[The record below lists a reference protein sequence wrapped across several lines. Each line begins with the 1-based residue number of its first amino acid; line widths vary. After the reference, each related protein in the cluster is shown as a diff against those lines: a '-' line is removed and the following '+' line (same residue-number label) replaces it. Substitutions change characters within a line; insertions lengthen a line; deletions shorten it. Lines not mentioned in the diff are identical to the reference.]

1 VACFPTFVE
10 KSDTSKAAAMIADF
24 AEGGMRLLVRHPE
37 WEVGDELNLELH
49 LSLKLDM
56 GNPRP
61 AKGRVLRIEE
71 LPDDRAALWTHT
83 VAVQFEEPITL
94 TDAEREALE
103 KRESTF
109 KTP

>member
-1 VACFPTFVE
+1 MASERRHAVRHVACFPTFVE

-56 GNPRP
+56 TDPRLV
-61 AKGRVLRIEE
+61 KGACCESRSFPMTAPRSG
-71 LPDDRAALWTHT
+71 HT
-83 VAVQFEEPITL
+83 RSQCNSKGP
-94 TDAEREALE
+94 
-103 KRESTF
+103 S
-109 KTP
+109 P